1 MLMVLSMRKTVL
13 GLLRA
18 AATAFALLLAV
29 SSAVAQ
35 TATVDRNVNLRRD
48 SSTDQAPIRLLKPPT
63 KLQLLQSAQD
73 DGYYNVRTAE
83 GQEGWV
89 WAKNVTIDLGDTATF
104 GVIAAVPGL
113 SAIPDDW
120 DRPTPHDGSM
130 SGPSGSCPFAGQ
142 GAEGDSNRRKNRTDI
157 PSSYHDVTF
166 DALASLAYPTAKKHR
181 SDWTPAQLAIIEPH
195 EGIAVRVVGFL
206 VALRPQTGN
215 EEDTNCKFSKAVE
228 TDWHMAVV
236 AQAGQGEEKAVVVE
250 TTPRIRKKHPK
261 WTAAR
266 LKDWV
271 DSDQP
276 VRISGWTFL
285 DTEHRNHLKKYRQ
298 TLWEIHPITKI
309 EVFKAGKW
317 VDLDSLP

>member
-1 MLMVLSMRKTVL
+1 MNSLPRRLIAFIVLTL
-13 GLLRA
+13 IC
-18 AATAFALLLAV
+18 
-29 SSAVAQ
+29 SASVVAAQ
-35 TATVDRNVNLRRD
+35 TATVTRNVNLRLD

-63 KLQLLQSAQD
+63 KLQLLQTEQD

-89 WAKNVTIDLGDTATF
+89 WAKNVTIDLGDTTTF

-113 SAIPDDW
+113 STIPDDW
-120 DRPTPHDGSM
+120 ERPTPSGSAM
-130 SGPSGSCPFAGQ
+130 NGPTGSCPFAGQ
-142 GAEGDSNRRKNRTDI
+142 GEEKDSNRRKNRTDV
-157 PSSYHDVTF
+157 PASFHDVTF
-166 DALASLAYPTAKKHR
+166 EALATLAYPTAKKHR
-181 SDWTPAQLAIIEPH
+181 TDWTPAQLAIIEPH
-195 EGIAVRVVGFL
+195 EGVAVRVVGFL

-228 TDWHMAVV
+228 TDWHMALVG
-236 AQAGQGEEKAVVVE
+236 AAGQGEKEAVVVE
-250 TTPRIRKKHPK
+250 TTPRFRKKHPK
-261 WTAAR
+261 WTPSR

-309 EVFKAGKW
+309 EVFKGGKW
-317 VDLDSLP
+317 VDLDNLA